1 MRSVKALVLY
11 NSKFNTN
18 SKCPENIEIIQN
30 ATLVG
35 PQYQA
40 TTRARSILKAKNCFI
55 FFQKKII
62 FFKKNKSFI
71 FLHSKEKLFHIPPK
85 GKLFS
90 SKKRKKEKKKQTL
103 LSFIFC
109 QVSLK
114 NKNYFIYLL
123 NYFNICFIFL
133 RKKNF
138 TLKKDKIMYIP

>member
-11 NSKFNTN
+11 DSKFNTN

-40 TTRARSILKAKNCFI
+40 TTRARSILKAKI
-55 FFQKKII
+55 VLY
-62 FFKKNKSFI
+62 FFKKR
-71 FLHSKEKLFHIPPK
+71 
-85 GKLFS
+85 LFS
-90 SKKRKKEKKKQTL
+90 SKRINLSYSFIRKKNYFIFLQKENYFLQKKKKERKKKQTL